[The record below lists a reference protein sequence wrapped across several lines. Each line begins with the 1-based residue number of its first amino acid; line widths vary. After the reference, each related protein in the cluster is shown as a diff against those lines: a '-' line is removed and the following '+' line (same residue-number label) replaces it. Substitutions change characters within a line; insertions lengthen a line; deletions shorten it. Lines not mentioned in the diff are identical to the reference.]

1 MKLRL
6 DVSLPE
12 FLRSVAACA
21 GDVLYSTPEGDHL
34 NLKSQLSKYIFLA
47 AADKKDSAMLL
58 SGRVV
63 CSESADIDRLSS
75 YLMK

>member
-12 FLRSVAACA
+12 FLRSVDDCI
-21 GDVLYSTPEGDHL
+21 GEVLYSTPEGDHL

-47 AADKKDSAMLL
+47 AADKKDSVMLL
-58 SGRVV
+58 PGQIV

-75 YLMK
+75 YLMN